1 MQHRQK
7 INNLDNPP
15 SLHTTADGSVADQCP
30 LGTTIIRERLG
41 PMSVGNRPNRLPE
54 ALTMP
59 EEHLTP
65 AQCEELAKA
74 IHEDAACLPPG
85 SKRDELLKLAKACR
99 ALGEMKRMVLREVN

>member
-1 MQHRQK
+1 
-7 INNLDNPP
+7 
-15 SLHTTADGSVADQCP
+15 
-30 LGTTIIRERLG
+30 
-41 PMSVGNRPNRLPE
+41 
-54 ALTMP
+54 MP